1 MRCENFYKCFK
12 YFKKKL
18 YLKLYYRNITEKEKF
33 SLNKVSYVYNISS
46 FRIEFLNRSNIFI
59 LSLYYHLC
67 ANIQYHK
74 YIYIYIIY
82 EHISRIH
89 IYI

>member
-1 MRCENFYKCFK
+1 M
-12 YFKKKL
+12 
-18 YLKLYYRNITEKEKF
+18 
-33 SLNKVSYVYNISS
+33 YNISS
-46 FRIEFLNRSNIFI
+46 FRIEFLNRSSIFI